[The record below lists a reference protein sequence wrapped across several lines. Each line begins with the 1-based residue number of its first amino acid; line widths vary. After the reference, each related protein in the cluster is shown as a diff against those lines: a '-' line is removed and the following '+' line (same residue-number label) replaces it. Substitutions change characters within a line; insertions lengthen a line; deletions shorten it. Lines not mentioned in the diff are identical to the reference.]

1 MWARSQT
8 SGDCSGE
15 TWRVSCSS
23 SSDSSTPSVRL
34 RACSRTASSSVGDA
48 KLGKAAEDERG
59 DHRPLPDGRCDALR
73 GAVPD
78 VTGGKEP
85 DAARLEW
92 QRVALERP
100 AVGEATVL
108 RHVLPGQDVAALVR
122 QYVLA
127 GAPLGVRTAADA
139 KKDAVDSACLVLAC
153 GVGERHGAEPA
164 PTRME
169 LGQLR

>member
-23 SSDSSTPSVRL
+23 SSGSSRPSVRL
-34 RACSRTASSSVGDA
+34 RACSRIASSSVGDTE
-48 KLGKAAEDERG
+48 LGKAAEDERG
-59 DHRPLPDGRCDALR
+59 DHRPLADGCCDALR
-73 GAVPD
+73 RAVPD

-85 DAARLEW
+85 DAGGLKR

-108 RHVLPGQDVAALVR
+108 GDVLPGQDVAPR
-122 QYVLA
+122 IREHVLA
-127 GAPLGVRTAADA
+127 GAPLGVRAAADA
-139 KKDAVDSACLVLAC
+139 EEDAVN
-153 GVGERHGAEPA
+153 
-164 PTRME
+164 
-169 LGQLR
+169 